1 MKHKKIFT
9 SLIAGASVLSFAP
22 IALIASSCND
32 PKKPSEFKGET
43 KLGVKISDVASKA
56 KDVEAKTVVEE
67 LKKAQQEKGWDQVLK
82 VLEKYG
88 IQYDMSQAPEKAKY
102 SIADSTHSHEDEG
115 MLHLGITQTVGEE
128 SKTALWSIFGFKKEE
143 IAESYTI
150 GNYKIYSKSSKSD
163 VDPQDV
169 LKELKDAY
177 GKGFDEFL
185 KKLQE
190 YVKVEKID
198 NNDTSKFEFDFEAAE
213 IHRHEGQIHFEKTFV
228 VKGAKKTPAEEYVLQ
243 GLKKSH

>member
-1 MKHKKIFT
+1 
-9 SLIAGASVLSFAP
+9 
-22 IALIASSCND
+22 
-32 PKKPSEFKGET
+32 
-43 KLGVKISDVASKA
+43 
-56 KDVEAKTVVEE
+56 
-67 LKKAQQEKGWDQVLK
+67 
-82 VLEKYG
+82 
-88 IQYDMSQAPEKAKY
+88 
-102 SIADSTHSHEDEG
+102 

-213 IHRHEGQIHFEKTFV
+213 VHGHEGQIHFEKTFV
-228 VKGAKKTPAEEYVLQ
+228 VKGTEKTPAEEYVLQ